1 MIDAVV
7 GNPSKIAMAWDQP
20 REIKFNMKAK
30 TDSKL
35 ALGDLELFAIEGDI
49 IRAHRCDLLA
59 RLETIHSKLYF

>member
-7 GNPSKIAMAWDQP
+7 GNSSNVVMAWGQP
-20 REIKFNMKAK
+20 REIEFKMKAK

-35 ALGDLELFAIEGDI
+35 ALGDLELFALESDV

-59 RLETIHSKLYF
+59 RLETTHSNLYF